1 MQIGE
6 DAYFQL
12 TYVCAPRTRRGQRL
26 GLPEGLPERIGAAGR
41 VGVALHAGDAFA
53 CHPARLWR
61 RLDARR
67 CYLASLYEA
76 EVNTTIPLQHLR
88 RLAALARRG
97 NPLQAFS
104 LTVPITRTALRHE
117 DGARRALVERVAA
130 LARVFARRPGAFIDL
145 APPADT
151 EHHDVI
157 AFYNEAVLID
167 CAQRLGARGGRVPV
181 ALARLRLRR
190 LVRVCV
196 RAECM
201 TPADEVRDLYAR
213 AGIKIG
219 KLRIDVEAPDEVLN
233 LLNETG
239 FSREIELDGRDGP
252 DALVPRYLRVWRAL
266 DRPHDS
272 VYAQDRSH

>member
-12 TYVCAPRTRRGQRL
+12 TYVCAPRVRRGQPL
-26 GLPEGLPERIGAAGR
+26 GLPEGLLERIGAAER
-41 VGVALHAGDAFA
+41 IGVALHAGDAFA
-53 CHPARLWR
+53 FRPARLRR

-76 EVNTTIPLQHLR
+76 EVTTTMPSQHIR

-97 NPLQAFS
+97 DPVHAFS
-104 LTVPITRTALRHE
+104 LTVPIARTALRNE
-117 DGARRALVERVAA
+117 DGARGALVERVVA
-130 LARVFARRPGAFIDL
+130 LARAFSRERGAFIDL
-145 APPADT
+145 APPADAG
-151 EHHDVI
+151 HRDII

-167 CAQRLGARGGRVPV
+167 CARRLGARGGRAPV

-196 RAECM
+196 RAERM

-219 KLRIDVEAPDEVLN
+219 KLRVDAEAPDEVLN

-239 FSREIELDGRDGP
+239 FSREIELDGRDGA
-252 DALVPRYLRVWRAL
+252 DALVPRYLRVWHAL
-266 DRPHDS
+266 DRPHDPA
-272 VYAQDRSH
+272 YAQDRSH